1 MNYFLSLT
9 IAFLVGGCCGL
20 LITLSIIAGFEEMI
34 LSSLFNVYYASIFFL
49 VGSYY
54 TYKIIKKN

>member
-1 MNYFLSLT
+1 MQNLILLGASGATGALLG
-9 IAFLVGGCCGL
+9 IVLV
-20 LITLSIIAGFEEMI
+20 LSIIATFEEMI
-34 LSSLFNVYYASIFFL
+34 LSSFMNIYYTTLFFV